1 MRKTNGITLIALV
14 ITIIVLLI
22 LTGVSIA
29 MLTGDNGILTQ
40 AQRAKEQTENAAKN
54 EAEILDEYNNIL
66 NVETVSIPE
75 GLEIGSIVN
84 YNPSGTYNWESKYCS
99 SPENTSYGKTLD
111 SSEGQPFNIN
121 IWKVFD
127 INETTGEVTLIPEH
141 STNNIENGTVT
152 LFGAQG
158 YNNGVYLLDEACSN
172 LYGNEVKGIKA
183 RSIDINDIE
192 GKMTDEALAHA
203 HSDSNYENQILN
215 PYIEAYS
222 YYPSIYAQE
231 ALRSIDDNAKITS
244 SGLGISEQTWLIEA
258 IENNATNGYL
268 QARSIQPTQTYW
280 SKDNNFM
287 KKAFEITSNGISYY
301 DLLMPDDSNTAYWIA
316 SRCVSTRENA
326 CLFTISRVFEG
337 NIDAIDIFSS
347 SSNPN
352 DDSNG
357 LFPVV
362 SLSSN
367 LISGNVTN
375 GFVVE

>member
-203 HSDSNYENQILN
+203 HNDSNYENQILN

-231 ALRSIDDNAKITS
+231 ALRSIDDNGKITS

>member
-192 GKMTDEALAHA
+192 GKMTDEALAQA

-231 ALRSIDDNAKITS
+231 ALRSIDDNGKITS
-244 SGLGISEQTWLIEA
+244 SGLGISEQTGLIEA